1 MGDIHITQDM
11 LDAVSR
17 GELPPPVL
25 AEIGLKHLLS
35 LCPHCRGELEA
46 WQRRRNKEER
56 NDSAVRALPILLK
69 HQAQNFDRRE
79 DEAKRDFRALQR
91 LSFEDRLGRIR
102 RAQRRFRDQLL
113 AELLLD
119 AARKQIPAEPQTVY
133 ELAETAKAVLCR
145 TPTSPTASVLSV
157 RAAIY
162 AGNALRAQGNLQAAD
177 KQFAFARSL
186 ITATGVT
193 DTVTYAEVDWF
204 EGTLRK
210 DQRRFGD
217 AEELLVRS
225 VTLYRLAGDHAAAVF
240 PLSTLG
246 ILFYHRQKYRQA
258 LDTLRVAL
266 SQIQPETEPRLYCY
280 VHHNLTLTLCD
291 LGDYHAAEEALET
304 GRDSYA
310 ACPDSHTQARLAWV
324 EGKIAVGFGHLERA
338 KEALRAV
345 RAVFVTEGNGYDAA
359 MVSLDL
365 GLVYVKQGQVREL
378 KQLAEEMYS
387 IFESQEIH
395 REALAALLLF
405 QQAAREE
412 RLTVERVEGFIWYLR
427 KARANPKLRF
437 KEPASSDNHSM

>member
-1 MGDIHITQDM
+1 MT
-11 LDAVSR
+11 
-17 GELPPPVL
+17 
-25 AEIGLKHLLS
+25 
-35 LCPHCRGELEA
+35 
-46 WQRRRNKEER
+46 
-56 NDSAVRALPILLK
+56 
-69 HQAQNFDRRE
+69 
-79 DEAKRDFRALQR
+79 
-91 LSFEDRLGRIR
+91 
-102 RAQRRFRDQLL
+102 
-113 AELLLD
+113 
-119 AARKQIPAEPQTVY
+119 
-133 ELAETAKAVLCR
+133 
-145 TPTSPTASVLSV
+145 
-157 RAAIY
+157 
-162 AGNALRAQGNLQAAD
+162 AD
-177 KQFAFARSL
+177 KRFAFARGL
-186 ITATGVT
+186 ITTDGVT
-193 DTVTYAEVDWF
+193 DTLVYAEADWF

-210 DQRRFGD
+210 DQRRFPE
-217 AEELLVRS
+217 AEDLLVRA
-225 VTLYRLAGDHAAAVF
+225 VALYRLAGDPATAVH

-246 ILFYHRQKYRQA
+246 LLYYDRQEYPQA
-258 LDTLRVAL
+258 LETFHAAL

-291 LGDYHAAEEALET
+291 MGDYHAAEEALEA

-310 ACPDSHTQARLAWV
+310 GCPDSRTQARLAWV
-324 EGKIAVGFGHLERA
+324 EGKIALGFGHFDRA
-338 KEALRAV
+338 NEALRAV

-437 KEPASSDNHSM
+437 KEKTSADNRPM